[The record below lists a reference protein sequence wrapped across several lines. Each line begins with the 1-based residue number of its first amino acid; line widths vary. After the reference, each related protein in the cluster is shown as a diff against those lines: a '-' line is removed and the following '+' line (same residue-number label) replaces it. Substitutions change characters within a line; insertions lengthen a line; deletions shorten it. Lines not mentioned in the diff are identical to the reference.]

1 MDAVLMEQKIENLI
15 HRMDALEERVE
26 KAQPDIILKEIM
38 GINRELGSLTE
49 KVEYIKGNIKEINV
63 KIQELKDKIISIEE
77 NLTEKINTTENKLKD
92 DITNVKVELTEK
104 INEVEKNL
112 KKEISD
118 LGKTVARTDYM
129 LKFIIGLLLVAL
141 GVLIKSTFF

>member
-1 MDAVLMEQKIENLI
+1 
-15 HRMDALEERVE
+15 MDALEERVE

-49 KVEYIKGNIKEINV
+49 K
-63 KIQELKDKIISIEE
+63 
-77 NLTEKINTTENKLKD
+77 
-92 DITNVKVELTEK
+92 

-112 KKEISD
+112 KKDISD
-118 LGKTVARTDYM
+118 LGKIVARTDYM

>member
-1 MDAVLMEQKIENLI
+1 MDA
-15 HRMDALEERVE
+15 REERVE

-49 KVEYIKGNIKEINV
+49 KVEYIKGNIKDINV
-63 KIQELKDKIISIEE
+63 KIH
-77 NLTEKINTTENKLKD
+77 
-92 DITNVKVELTEK
+92 ELTEK

-112 KKEISD
+112 KKDISD
-118 LGKTVARTDYM
+118 LGKIVARTDYM

>member
-77 NLTEKINTTENKLKD
+77 NLTEKINTTENKLSD

-104 INEVEKNL
+104 INTTENKL
-112 KKEISD
+112 
-118 LGKTVARTDYM
+118 
-129 LKFIIGLLLVAL
+129 
-141 GVLIKSTFF
+141 